1 MKKIKTFSFLIAV
14 VVVFTFTNCKSNKK
28 ENTKEAIAETE
39 ILNKHNSKNAI
50 NWEGAYFGTLP
61 CGSCP
66 GINTLIILNKNKT
79 YEKTVEYLESN
90 DVPKT
95 TKGKFT
101 WNKEDSIITLENNFY
116 LVGKK
121 QLFRLDKNKKVV
133 KGELA
138 ENYILNKTELEPE
151 PDTNNGYYL
160 QQFIGDDNKEYNII
174 FNTNPKVPTALIQTK
189 DFKQMLF
196 QTQVWAKGA
205 EYTTNKTKLITNKN
219 KATLFIGKKK
229 INLKEK

>member
-1 MKKIKTFSFLIAV
+1 MKKTKIFSFLIV
-14 VVVFTFTNCKSNKK
+14 VVLTFISCKNNKK
-28 ENTKEAIAETE
+28 ENTKEAISETE
-39 ILNKHNSKNAI
+39 ILNKHSSKNAI
-50 NWEGAYFGTLP
+50 DWEGAYFGTLP

-66 GINTLIILNKNKT
+66 GINTLIILNKNET
-79 YEKTVEYLESN
+79 YEKIVEYLESN
-90 DVPKT
+90 DIPKT

-101 WNKEDSIITLENNFY
+101 WNKEGSIITLEDNFY
-116 LVGKK
+116 LVGEE

-138 ENYILNKTELEPE
+138 KNYILNKTELEPE
-151 PDTNNGYYL
+151 PDTNDGYYL

-205 EYTTNKTKLITNKN
+205 EYATNKTKLIAKRN
-219 KATLFIGKKK
+219 KATLFIDKKK